1 MDGRRPAPLHLP
13 AMTAESDLPDAAR
26 RRALRRVAAGALAL
40 VPPSRLF
47 AVGSDAGAG
56 DLCVE
61 PSTFS
66 RTLPTNAADRWF
78 APLRIDRG
86 PRELAAATRDTGSRI
101 GPSLAFLARD
111 GSRELV
117 NPTLVAARGASVA
130 ISLRNDLDEP
140 TVTHW
145 HGLTMDTRNDG
156 NGESLIA
163 PGGRFDYRFTVHN
176 RAGLYWYHPH
186 PHGATA
192 RQAHQGLFGLL
203 AIEDDEESALRR
215 ALELV
220 PGETEIPLVLHE
232 ARRTAPGRYAP
243 RPDDLRL
250 GWFGDVPLVN
260 YTPCPHLDV
269 ATRRYRLRI
278 LNAAN
283 ARTFR
288 LRLRSDDGAL
298 LPFQLLGTDGG
309 LLEQAVRCT
318 EVFVSPA
325 ERIDVLVDFSAIGVG
340 GFVLLESGAFDP
352 MHAVPGTAPEES
364 ASARPP
370 AMEGVHGGK
379 PGGDP
384 VAAPRLREGAA
395 FPVMQFSV
403 RERRSP
409 SPAPPARLSEPV
421 AQRRSG
427 DDDRPLRLG
436 FAKGLWRI
444 NDRVYDATTTPIVV
458 ARAAAETWLL
468 RNYHTS
474 TPHAMHL
481 HGFQFRVLGRET
493 SPDQLAP
500 LVVDAQGRL
509 ATDLGWK
516 DTVLVWPGESV
527 RIAIDFRH
535 PFADEQVYLVHCH
548 NLEHEDAGMMLRVRV
563 G

>member
-1 MDGRRPAPLHLP
+1 M
-13 AMTAESDLPDAAR
+13 
-26 RRALRRVAAGALAL
+26 
-40 VPPSRLF
+40 
-47 AVGSDAGAG
+47 
-56 DLCVE
+56 
-61 PSTFS
+61 
-66 RTLPTNAADRWF
+66 
-78 APLRIDRG
+78 
-86 PRELAAATRDTGSRI
+86 
-101 GPSLAFLARD
+101 
-111 GSRELV
+111 
-117 NPTLVAARGASVA
+117 
-130 ISLRNDLDEP
+130 SLRNELDEP

-298 LPFQLLGTDGG
+298 LSFQSSGPTADCSSRRF
-309 LLEQAVRCT
+309 AAPKSSFHR
-318 EVFVSPA
+318 
-325 ERIDVLVDFSAIGVG
+325 RSASTSWSTSRRSGVG

-352 MHAVPGTAPEES
+352 MHAVPGN
-364 ASARPP
+364 R
-370 AMEGVHGGK
+370 
-379 PGGDP
+379 PGGVGIRATSRDGGSP
-384 VAAPRLREGAA
+384 RWEARRRPGGRAAPARG
-395 FPVMQFSV
+395 
-403 RERRSP
+403 RR
-409 SPAPPARLSEPV
+409 V
-421 AQRRSG
+421 SG
-427 DDDRPLRLG
+427 
-436 FAKGLWRI
+436 
-444 NDRVYDATTTPIVV
+444 
-458 ARAAAETWLL
+458 
-468 RNYHTS
+468 
-474 TPHAMHL
+474 
-481 HGFQFRVLGRET
+481 
-493 SPDQLAP
+493 
-500 LVVDAQGRL
+500 
-509 ATDLGWK
+509 
-516 DTVLVWPGESV
+516 
-527 RIAIDFRH
+527 
-535 PFADEQVYLVHCH
+535 
-548 NLEHEDAGMMLRVRV
+548 
-563 G
+563 